1 MTILLVIIS
10 LSILIL
16 AHELGHFLLAKLF
29 KMPVEEF
36 GIGFPPRLLKKKIGE
51 TVYSI
56 NLLPFGGFVKI
67 TGENNETGKQLNS
80 ARSFSNFPIWK
91 RSLVIL
97 AGVAFNV
104 AIAWIALNI
113 VFTTGVP
120 KHLLA
125 TEILDN
131 SPAEIAGLQ
140 PGDIIL
146 EVKGGSAD
154 ASIYRYIDSTYR
166 YIDILKDPISTEN
179 FTAFT
184 KSRLGETISLTLQ
197 REKEIIETEAT
208 LKAEVGENEGA
219 LGVKILQIGTDPEP
233 FPKNVISGTIATGQ
247 SLSLITQS
255 FYMLFTKIFTE
266 PEIIEGISGPV
277 GIVGIATQAIHMGFA
292 YLLQFLALISLN
304 LAILNLIPF
313 PALDG
318 GRFIFLVIEKLI
330 RRPVSFK
337 IQAIT
342 NTAGFAFLVLL
353 LILVTIKDISTLTG

>member
-1 MTILLVIIS
+1 MIIFLVIIS

-51 TVYSI
+51 TTYSV

-67 TGENNETGKQLNS
+67 TGENGEETSTTTKTS
-80 ARSFSNFPIWK
+80 TTIRTSTTFSMYPIWK
-91 RSLVIL
+91 RSVVIL
-97 AGVAFNV
+97 AGVASNIV
-104 AIAWIALNI
+104 IAWLALNI
-113 VFTTGVP
+113 IFFTGVP

-125 TEILDN
+125 TDVLEN
-131 SPAEIAGLQ
+131 SPAKASGLQ
-140 PGDIIL
+140 SGDIIL
-146 EVKGGSAD
+146 SVGAWGNEL
-154 ASIYRYIDSTYR
+154 T
-166 YIDILKDPISTEN
+166 DPISTED

-184 KSRLGETISLTLQ
+184 KSHLGQTISLTLQ

-208 LKAEVGENEGA
+208 LKEEVGENEGA

-247 SLSLITQS
+247 SLALITQS
-255 FYMLFTKIFTE
+255 FYMLFTRIFTE

-277 GIVGIATQAIHMGFA
+277 GIVGIATQATGLGFA

-304 LAILNLIPF
+304 LAVLNLIPF

-318 GRFIFLVIEKLI
+318 GRFVFLLIEKLI
-330 RRPVSFK
+330 RRPISFK
-337 IQAIT
+337 VQAIT
-342 NTAGFAFLVLL
+342 NTMGFAFLVLL
-353 LILVTIKDISTLTG
+353 LILVTIKDISSLTS

>member
-1 MTILLVIIS
+1 MTIFLVIIS

-16 AHELGHFLLAKLF
+16 VHELGHFLFAKLF

-51 TVYSI
+51 TVYSV

-67 TGENNETGKQLNS
+67 TGENNEAMGQSSN
-80 ARSFSNFPIWK
+80 ARSFSSFPIWK
-91 RSLVIL
+91 RSVVIL
-97 AGVAFNV
+97 AGVASNI
-104 AIAWIALNI
+104 AIAWLALNV
-113 VFTTGVP
+113 VFFIGVP

-140 PGDIIL
+140 SGDIIL
-146 EVKGGSAD
+146 EVKANAPD
-154 ASIYRYIDSTYR
+154 ISIYRN
-166 YIDILKDPISTEN
+166 IDILHDPITTED

-184 KSRLGETISLTLQ
+184 KSHMGQTIRLTLQ
-197 REKEIIETEAT
+197 REKETIETEAT

-219 LGVKILQIGTDPEP
+219 LGVKILEIGTDPEP

-255 FYMLFTKIFTE
+255 FYTLFTKVFTE
-266 PEIIEGISGPV
+266 PEIIEGISGPI

-304 LAILNLIPF
+304 LAVLNLIPF

-318 GRFIFLVIEKLI
+318 GRFLFLIIEKLI
-330 RRPVSFK
+330 RRPISFK

-342 NTAGFAFLVLL
+342 NTTGFALLVLL
-353 LILVTIKDISTLTG
+353 LILVTIKDISSLTG